1 MKMKIGGRRC
11 VIQSFELD
19 DNIFE
24 IEDRAEFVY
33 INMGI
38 EFEVGVI
45 YYDFKY
51 YFMSRDIRFS
61 VTREKKDEEIQTF
74 ISENITM
81 IIRKVLLLDSEEN
94 RAFKLKLNDMVM
106 IKKSLVISRV
116 TGVYNSQKFY
126 ELDNDFERDYL
137 REELIKWGGEVEA

>member
-1 MKMKIGGRRC
+1 
-11 VIQSFELD
+11 
-19 DNIFE
+19 
-24 IEDRAEFVY
+24 
-33 INMGI
+33 
-38 EFEVGVI
+38 
-45 YYDFKY
+45 
-51 YFMSRDIRFS
+51 
-61 VTREKKDEEIQTF
+61 
-74 ISENITM
+74 M